1 MDNQTL
7 IIALSLVSIVSS
19 VALFVN
25 WAGNKHIPGLFP
37 IACGF
42 LTTSIGVLLLTT
54 QGNLT
59 SLVSIIL
66 ANALILGGRI
76 PIVAGLAAFW
86 NQEQSKLPI
95 IASVL
100 FLISIGTIS
109 YFALAED
116 NIVWRIRAYTF
127 MMVFFSLA
135 NFYLVFNGLRL
146 ERRIRPVMTT
156 TSNYGAIL
164 ALFLFGFNA
173 ATQVF
178 TLLLRS
184 GPTISAPDQ
193 GTAFLILGS
202 IFTVVVFAFA
212 IIIMT
217 MEELTV
223 EHKENAIYDPIT
235 TILNHR
241 TFLEVGQRIMGV
253 ALRYSKPVTML
264 TIEVE
269 NMDEIVKLHG
279 YKVGN
284 EMLRHFSLLASD
296 RRRNEDVLARSSFKE
311 FRLLLPGVD
320 EQGAQV
326 VIKKIQ
332 TAMAGE
338 DYVYRGNTLNATLN
352 IAHVTRRE
360 EDLNFQQMLSDG
372 EAELFR
378 VKQKKVEPPAES

>member
-25 WAGNKHIPGLFP
+25 WAGNRHIPGLLP

-42 LTTSIGVLLLTT
+42 LVTSIGVLLLTT

-109 YFALAED
+109 YFALVED
-116 NIVWRIRAYTF
+116 NIAWRIRAYTF

-135 NFYLVFNGLRL
+135 NFYLVFNGLSL

-164 ALFLFGFNA
+164 ALLLFGFNA

-184 GPTISAPDQ
+184 SPTLNAPDQ
-193 GTAFLILGS
+193 GTAFLLLGS

-269 NMDEIVKLHG
+269 NMDAIVKQHG

-320 EQGAQV
+320 EEGAQV
-326 VIKKIQ
+326 VINKIQ
-332 TAMAGE
+332 SAMAGE

-352 IAHVTRRE
+352 IACVTRRE

-378 VKQKKVEPPAES
+378 VKQKQAEPQAES